1 MVRSSDRA
9 SGTNTHIAKR
19 SRRKH
24 WTPLS
29 VYCSPYAMKS
39 CNHEALM
46 ELSSPDTPCLVNPY
60 RMDRLVDSLP
70 DPSQQKPLLVACA
83 GNKQKKLA
91 LEQLFPAND
100 PRQRDRRPALCKIY
114 TDALTSHLANPI
126 FFMDIDP
133 DRDPPMQD
141 THLHCHRSQT
151 FSFHKDRS
159 SAHLGA
165 VLTKQLLLPFI
176 DVLCVFAE
184 DVGGCDGVL
193 QHLQSWA
200 LANIEG
206 TETQVPTRLVVV
218 LSPSDDAEWSKRE
231 STKFAESFYAFGL
244 GQLFPNMRVETT
256 SSLPLHSARYIPL
269 RGIVL
274 GSVLGAALSA
284 RTERMHLFSGLHLAS
299 LFSQR
304 LAQTA
309 KHPRR
314 SFCLLLASRQGI
326 PTLSHFVEC
335 VIAFLQA
342 AHHHDLAYGAV
353 ASLIGTSLLMQAYPP
368 S

>member
-1 MVRSSDRA
+1 
-9 SGTNTHIAKR
+9 
-19 SRRKH
+19 
-24 WTPLS
+24 
-29 VYCSPYAMKS
+29 MKS
-39 CNHEALM
+39 CNHEALV
-46 ELSSPDTPCLVNPY
+46 ELSSPDIPSLVNPH

-100 PRQRDRRPALCKIY
+100 PRQRDRRPALCRIY

-133 DRDPPMQD
+133 DCDPPIQD
-141 THLHCHRSQT
+141 THLHCHQSQA

-159 SAHLGA
+159 SAHFGA

-184 DVGGCDGVL
+184 DVGGCNGVL
-193 QHLQSWA
+193 QHLKSWA

-218 LSPSDDAEWSKRE
+218 LSPSDDAEQAKQE
-231 STKFAESFYAFGL
+231 STRFAESFYAFGL
-244 GQLFPNMRVETT
+244 GQLFPNIRVETT
-256 SSLPLHSARYIPL
+256 SSLPLRNARYIPL
-269 RGIVL
+269 RDIVL
-274 GSVLGAALSA
+274 GPVLEAALEA

-314 SFCLLLASRQGI
+314 SFCPLLASRQGI
-326 PTLSHFVEC
+326 PALSHFVEC
-335 VIAFLQA
+335 VIAFLHA
-342 AHHHDLAYGAV
+342 AHHHDLAYDAV

-368 S
+368 SAHGKYVLFSVR